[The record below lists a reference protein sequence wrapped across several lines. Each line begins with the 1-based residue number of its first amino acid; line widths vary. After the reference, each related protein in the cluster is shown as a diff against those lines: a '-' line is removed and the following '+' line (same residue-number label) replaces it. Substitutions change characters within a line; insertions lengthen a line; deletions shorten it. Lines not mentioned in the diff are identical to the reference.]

1 MFKGQY
7 LRKLRELN
15 ATILDMVTN
24 YIYLHVAR
32 KLLGSERVVR
42 GPLVEITWNDP
53 AVTAETESSP
63 AKLLYV

>member
-32 KLLGSERVVR
+32 KSLGSEGVVW

-53 AVTAETESSP
+53 VHF
-63 AKLLYV
+63 